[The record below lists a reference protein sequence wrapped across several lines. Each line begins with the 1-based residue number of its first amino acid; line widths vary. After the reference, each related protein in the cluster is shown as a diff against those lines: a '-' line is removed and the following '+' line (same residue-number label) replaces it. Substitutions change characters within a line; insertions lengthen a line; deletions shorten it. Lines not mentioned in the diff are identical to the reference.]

1 MKSHAEVSHVPTRS
15 LLMRSRRII
24 ALANRIMFRGYA
36 PIEPLALQIE
46 TTINCNLKC
55 TMCERTYWPIRHH
68 DDMTFEQF
76 EKILDQFHDLT
87 ALSLTGIGEP
97 LLNRDLTKMIAYAK
111 SKGIFVTV
119 TTNATLVNEKTAP
132 EVIGS
137 GLDELSFSMESA
149 DPTTFEKIRA
159 GARFDRVLANVGTFM
174 KVKDRMRSR
183 TPEVVLRTVAMNH
196 TVHEVPGLAK
206 LAHELGIRHLK
217 VAPLV
222 FPYRPDLDD
231 PGVDVARKIHGE
243 AKALAKTLGIEL
255 EWDLIGRAQFR
266 AGSCMVPYHTPYVFK
281 EGYVA
286 PCCLVT
292 QRNARD
298 WVIKNYT
305 FGNVL
310 DEGFAA
316 IKNNRRFTEFRRRLL
331 SSNATEIPEIC
342 KGCWML
348 FKD

>member
-1 MKSHAEVSHVPTRS
+1 M
-15 LLMRSRRII
+15 
-24 ALANRIMFRGYA
+24 ANRIVFRGYA
-36 PIEPLALQIE
+36 AIEPLALQIE

-55 TMCERTYWPIRHH
+55 TMCERTYWPVQRYT
-68 DDMTFEQF
+68 DMTFEQF
-76 EKILDQFHDLT
+76 KKILDQFHNLT

-97 LLNRDLTKMIAYAK
+97 LLNRDLANMIRYAK

-119 TTNATLVNEKTAP
+119 TTNATLINERTAS

-149 DPTTFEKIRA
+149 DPTTFEKIRV
-159 GARFDRVLANVGTFM
+159 GARFDRIVSNIGTFM
-174 KVKDRMRSR
+174 KVKEHMRSR
-183 TPEVVLRTVAMNH
+183 TPEVVLRTVAMSH
-196 TVHEVPGLAK
+196 TVHEVPGLAN

-222 FPYRPDLDD
+222 FPYRADLGD
-231 PGVDVARKIHGE
+231 PRADVTRKVHRE
-243 AKALAKTLGIEL
+243 AEALAKRLGIEL
-255 EWDLIGRAQFR
+255 EWDLIDRAKFR
-266 AGSCMVPYHTPYVFK
+266 ARSCMVPYHTPYVFK

-298 WVIKNYT
+298 RVIKNCT

-310 DEGFAA
+310 GEGFAS
-316 IKNNRRFTEFRRRLL
+316 IQNNRRFREFRRRLL
-331 SSNATEIPEIC
+331 SSKPTEIPDIC